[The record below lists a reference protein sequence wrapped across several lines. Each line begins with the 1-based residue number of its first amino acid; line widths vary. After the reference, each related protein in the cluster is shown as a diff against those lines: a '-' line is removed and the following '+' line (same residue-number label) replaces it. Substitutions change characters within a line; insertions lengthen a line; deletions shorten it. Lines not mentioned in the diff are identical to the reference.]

1 MLHFIV
7 SKRVRRGTATHDQ
20 SHLSSFIF
28 LQTSVVCPVFESIK
42 VVAGRQRQV
51 TVLAF
56 SCSTTT
62 QCWTISAV
70 EGGIWLRMGAGVG
83 ATGGFFAAQPVRNRP
98 TKRQTFLIPLFSLSP
113 DRLSMAILVTR
124 PKGGSK
130 RAETNAC
137 LNLAGRGR
145 LVACGIAEPGGDLR
159 SVAADRLDALASVS
173 GDRVEGRCHAVDND
187 VK

>member
-1 MLHFIV
+1 MRKTFMLHFIV
-7 SKRVRRGTATHDQ
+7 SKRLRRGPATHDQ

-42 VVAGRQRQV
+42 VGAGRQRQV

-62 QCWTISAV
+62 QCWMISAV

-98 TKRQTFLIPLFSLSP
+98 TKRQTFLIPLFSLCP

-124 PKGGSK
+124 PQGGSK
-130 RAETNAC
+130 CAETNAC
-137 LNLAGRGR
+137 LKVAGRGR
-145 LVACGIAEPGGDLR
+145 LRCLR
-159 SVAADRLDALASVS
+159 D
-173 GDRVEGRCHAVDND
+173 
-187 VK
+187 

>member
-62 QCWTISAV
+62 QCWMISAV
-70 EGGIWLRMGAGVG
+70 EGGIWLRTGGGVA

-124 PKGGSK
+124 PKRGAK
-130 RAETNAC
+130 RPRTNPW
-137 LNLAGRGR
+137 LSFAGRGR
-145 LVACGIAEPGGDLR
+145 LRFLR
-159 SVAADRLDALASVS
+159 DR
-173 GDRVEGRCHAVDND
+173 GTCQ
-187 VK
+187 